1 MITKQ
6 THTVTQEVRRR
17 RIVDAAIDCL
27 CREGWHRT
35 TMAAIAKEAGIS
47 RGLISYHF
55 AGRDDLYE
63 AVLESVVRVI
73 FGEGAAAIEPRIA
86 SAGTAMDMLRSYI
99 EENLRFIGAH
109 RREMTALTEVIP
121 NLRAK
126 DGTPRFG
133 PAEEEP
139 IIAATAALFDHGM
152 ATGEF
157 RTVDSRALAS
167 ALRRCID
174 GAAQQIVADPDF
186 DINACAQQLTD
197 LFQRGVRS

>member
-1 MITKQ
+1 MSGKQ
-6 THTVTQEVRRR
+6 APTLTQEVRRT

-27 CREGWHRT
+27 SRDGWHRT
-35 TMAAIAKEAGIS
+35 TMASIAQEAGIS

-55 AGRDDLYE
+55 AGRDDLHE
-63 AVLESVVRVI
+63 AVLESVVSVV
-73 FGEGAAAIEPRIA
+73 FGAGAAAIEPRIT
-86 SAGTAMDMLRSYI
+86 SAGTAMDMLRAYV
-99 EENLRFIGAH
+99 EENLRFIGSH

-121 NLRAK
+121 NLRTK

-133 PAEEEP
+133 PDAEEP
-139 IIAATAALFDHGM
+139 IIAGTAALFDHGM

-157 RTVDSRALAS
+157 RTVDARTLAS

-186 DINACAQQLTD
+186 DIDACAHQLTE

>member
-1 MITKQ
+1 MTTKQ
-6 THTVTQEVRRR
+6 ATTVTQEVRRR
-17 RIVDAAIDCL
+17 HIIDAAIDCL
-27 CREGWHRT
+27 CRDGWHRT

-63 AVLESVVRVI
+63 AVLESVVSVI

-86 SAGTAMDMLRSYI
+86 SAVTAMDMLQSYI
-99 EENLRFIGAH
+99 EENLRFIGSH
-109 RREMTALTEVIP
+109 RREMTALTEVMP

-133 PAEEEP
+133 PDAEEP
-139 IIAATAALFDHGM
+139 IIAGTAAVFEHGM

-157 RTVDSRALAS
+157 RPIDSRILAS

-174 GAAQQIVADPDF
+174 GAAQQIVTDPDF
-186 DINACAQQLTD
+186 DIDACAQQLTD
-197 LFQRGVRS
+197 LFQRGVSS

>member
-1 MITKQ
+1 MSTKQ
-6 THTVTQEVRRR
+6 APTLTQEVRRR

-27 CREGWHRT
+27 SHHGWHRT
-35 TMAAIAKEAGIS
+35 TMASIAREAGIS

-63 AVLESVVRVI
+63 AVLESVVSVV
-73 FGEGAAAIEPRIA
+73 FGEGAATIEPRIA

-99 EENLRFIGAH
+99 EENLRFIGSH

-121 NLRAK
+121 NLLTK

-133 PAEEEP
+133 PDAEEP
-139 IIAATAALFDHGM
+139 IIAGTAALFDHGM

-157 RTVDSRALAS
+157 RTVDARTLAA

-186 DINACAQQLTD
+186 DIEACAQQLTE

>member
-1 MITKQ
+1 MTTKQ
-6 THTVTQEVRRR
+6 ATTVTQEVRRR

-27 CREGWHRT
+27 CRDGWHRT

-63 AVLESVVRVI
+63 AVLESVVSVI

-86 SAGTAMDMLRSYI
+86 SAGTAMDMLQSYI
-99 EENLRFIGAH
+99 EENLRFIGSH
-109 RREMTALTEVIP
+109 RREMTALTEVMP

-133 PAEEEP
+133 PDAEEP
-139 IIAATAALFDHGM
+139 IIAGTAAVFEYGM

-157 RTVDSRALAS
+157 RPIDSRILAS

-174 GAAQQIVADPDF
+174 GAAQQIVTDPDF
-186 DINACAQQLTD
+186 DIDACAQQLTE
-197 LFQRGVRS
+197 LFQRGVSS

>member
-1 MITKQ
+1 MTTKQ
-6 THTVTQEVRRR
+6 ATTVTQEVRRR
-17 RIVDAAIDCL
+17 HIIDAAIDCL
-27 CREGWHRT
+27 CRDGWHRT

-63 AVLESVVRVI
+63 AVLESVVSVI

-86 SAGTAMDMLRSYI
+86 SAGTAMDMLQSYI
-99 EENLRFIGAH
+99 EENLRFIGSH
-109 RREMTALTEVIP
+109 RREMTALTEVMP

-133 PAEEEP
+133 PDAEEP
-139 IIAATAALFDHGM
+139 IIAGTAAVFEYGM

-157 RTVDSRALAS
+157 RPIDSRILAS

-174 GAAQQIVADPDF
+174 GAAQQIVTDPDF
-186 DINACAQQLTD
+186 DIDACAQQLTE
-197 LFQRGVRS
+197 LFQRGVSS

>member
-1 MITKQ
+1 MTTKQ
-6 THTVTQEVRRR
+6 ATTVTQEVRRR

-27 CREGWHRT
+27 CRDGWHRT

-63 AVLESVVRVI
+63 AVLESVVSVI

-86 SAGTAMDMLRSYI
+86 SAGTAMDMLQSYI
-99 EENLRFIGAH
+99 EENLRFIGSH
-109 RREMTALTEVIP
+109 RREMTALTEVMP

-133 PAEEEP
+133 PDAEEP
-139 IIAATAALFDHGM
+139 IIAGTAAMFEYGM

-157 RTVDSRALAS
+157 RPIDSRILAS

-174 GAAQQIVADPDF
+174 GAAQQIVTDPDF
-186 DINACAQQLTD
+186 DIDACAQQLTE
-197 LFQRGVRS
+197 LFQRGVSS